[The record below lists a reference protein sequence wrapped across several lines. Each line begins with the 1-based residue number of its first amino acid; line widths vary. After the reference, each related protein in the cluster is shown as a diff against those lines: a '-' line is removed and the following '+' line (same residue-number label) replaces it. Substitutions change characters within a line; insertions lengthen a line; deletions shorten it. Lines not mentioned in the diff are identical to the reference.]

1 MNVFNNKPLHIISY
15 GCAMAQAVSY
25 LEHLVST
32 PGKSTWSCVGQI
44 VTGTGFIQVLQFS
57 CTTLIYT
64 MLHSYSFIYHQH
76 LAVESII
83 KQHTSKTHYLSA
95 CLKVCG
101 LKCFWLPLF
110 AYIFLT
116 YYLKN
121 NFSPFLARLWNNW
134 ATNGQIF
141 TKFHICVFFLKTA
154 NKIKVLLKSDKN
166 YR

>member
-83 KQHTSKTHYLSA
+83 KQHTSKTHYLSV
-95 CLKVCG
+95 CLKVFG
-101 LKCFWLPLF
+101 LKCLWLPLF
-110 AYIFLT
+110 AYLFLA
-116 YYLKN
+116 YCLKN

-141 TKFHICVFFLKTA
+141 TKFHICVFF
-154 NKIKVLLKSDKN
+154 
-166 YR
+166 